1 MMRIV
6 TYSLTAGLVFFCNF
20 FIEAQEVS
28 VTASY
33 DTVYAGNVLAVQ
45 YGMEN
50 WEGDLED
57 PDFGE
62 WIIAGGPQ
70 ISSSVA
76 ISQGQRSSKK
86 TILFYLKPPEKP
98 GVYEIPAQKFA
109 DKESEIHTEPL
120 HITVSGNPDGIKQN
134 PVIKNGNNQ
143 SANRNFFPSRKQPPP
158 RGEKRK
164 F

>member
-1 MMRIV
+1 MRIV
-6 TYSLTAGLVFFCNF
+6 TYGLTAGLAFFYSF
-20 FIEAQEVS
+20 FIEAQEIS
-28 VTASY
+28 VTTSY

-50 WEGDLED
+50 WEGNLED

-76 ISQGQRSSKK
+76 ISQGERSSKK
-86 TILFYLKPPEKP
+86 TILIYLKPPENP
-98 GVYEIPAQKFA
+98 GTYEIPAQKFT
-109 DKESEIHTEPL
+109 DKESEIRSKPL
-120 HITVSGNPDGIKQN
+120 HIKVLDNPDGIKQN
-134 PVIKNGNNQ
+134 PVIKNGNNR
-143 SANRNFFPSRKQPPP
+143 SANRNFFPSHKQPPP